1 MLFPYGNEFFVF
13 ICRLYVLSQWNIKTN
28 TIIRIVHRL
37 NIKTLC
43 KNNIVFQ
50 VIGWIVILILVFVLL
65 MRKRKRQPFGCRFK
79 SVIINFIRSFV
90 IVDVL
95 FGHKHQ

>member
-50 VIGWIVILILVFVLL
+50 VIGWIVILILVFSTYGISLNFFL
-65 MRKRKRQPFGCRFK
+65 DFRTAYAKKKTATIWLPF
-79 SVIINFIRSFV
+79 
-90 IVDVL
+90 
-95 FGHKHQ
+95 